1 MTPRCSP
8 KRPRSSDWEIP
19 DAALPRNIPYWKP
32 IFDQL
37 NKDLDVK
44 TSLQHS
50 ILSFID
56 GKTAGSFS
64 WDLAAKNGHLSMI
77 KVFNEVE
84 SFQKSQPR
92 KDPMVWASAW
102 GHLDVVKYLHTSCNE
117 KLQDSLVLD
126 LAAANNH
133 LGTAQYLHDQGAPC
147 SHIGMDL
154 AAWRGHLP
162 VVEWLH
168 ANRSEG
174 CTKSAMDLAAQ
185 EGHLSV
191 VEWLHFNRQEGC
203 TTKAMDQAGLNGHL
217 PVVQFLS
224 LHRREGCSQ
233 QGIRSVISRLMQ
245 QAVPSQQPQQ
255 GMSPFPFC

>member
-1 MTPRCSP
+1 MQLIVLEQGI
-8 KRPRSSDWEIP
+8 KEVLRSGFSGGCRTLDWE
-19 DAALPRNIPYWKP
+19 
-32 IFDQL
+32 
-37 NKDLDVK
+37 
-44 TSLQHS
+44 
-50 ILSFID
+50 LSFD
-56 GKTAGSFS
+56 ETAGG
-64 WDLAAKNGHLSMI
+64 GHLSL
-77 KVFNEVE
+77 VE
-84 SFQKSQPR
+84 WLHANRSEGCTIEAMDR
-92 KDPMVWASAW
+92 AAEG
-102 GHLDVVKYLHTSCNE
+102 GHLS
-117 KLQDSLVLD
+117 
-126 LAAANNH
+126 
-133 LGTAQYLHDQGAPC
+133 
-147 SHIGMDL
+147 
-154 AAWRGHLP
+154 